1 VDPVFVRDAF
11 RRAKIEHYMTRA
23 DELVDMARYHAA
35 LRTLETIFGLDPNNT
50 EGSSLQKRIELSLAE
65 LAGRNNGAN
74 HAGSNGTEV
83 HNGRRRHELI
93 LMVDQDERILV
104 SLSKALRKSGYESI
118 GAASY
123 DEAIQAL
130 SIVTPDLVISEVNF
144 ENGPIG
150 YDLFLWIRT
159 NTQTHDIPFQFLA
172 TRIDRE
178 TLIAGKRLG
187 VDDFVAK
194 PLDEDVVIASIKS
207 IFARRKERN
216 LAKVI

>member
-1 VDPVFVRDAF
+1 
-11 RRAKIEHYMTRA
+11 MTRA
-23 DELVDMARYHAA
+23 DELVHMTRYHAA
-35 LRTLETIFGLDPNNT
+35 LRTLETIFGLDPNNA
-50 EGSSLQKRIELSLAE
+50 EGSSLQKKIECSLAE

-74 HAGSNGTEV
+74 HAGVNGEEA
-83 HNGRRRHELI
+83 HNGQRRHELI
-93 LMVDQDERILV
+93 LMVDQDERVLV
-104 SLSKALRKSGYESI
+104 SLTKALRKSGYESM
-118 GAASY
+118 AAGSY

-130 SIVTPDLVISEVNF
+130 STVRPDLVISEVNF
-144 ENGPIG
+144 ENGPVG

-207 IFARRKERN
+207 ILARRKERN
-216 LAKVI
+216 SSKLA